1 MPGHRAGSPLHTVLA
16 GTALFVVLASGAH
29 ATEPVTV
36 HCGQVITEDT
46 TVANDLTDC
55 PDHGLVIGADD
66 VTLDLNGHTIDGDGA
81 GEDLGIDNTAGHDGV
96 MIADGSLEE
105 FTIGVL
111 LVSASDNRLR
121 DVTVRD
127 SHHVGM
133 AVVESRNIEIAKS
146 SVAASQFAGIVVEF
160 DSSQVRINRTTVIG
174 SGLSGVAVL
183 GSANVEITQ
192 SALSG
197 NTTGIGVEGSPR
209 TRIEWNSISHNR
221 QEGILIREGSDDSVV
236 SQNSITGNADG
247 VLLDPGTKNIL
258 VRKNSLHDNHFTGVL
273 LVGSDDNVILKN
285 SVVGNG
291 SGSADVAGILLFAIP
306 EEPDLTS
313 DRNLISENT
322 LTGNDPDGIRV
333 DAGQRGNVL
342 EENRS
347 SENVDD
353 GIDVDSPFTTLTGN
367 TANGNGD
374 LGIEAVPGVT
384 DGGGNKARGNGNPLH
399 CTNVFCK

>member
-1 MPGHRAGSPLHTVLA
+1 MPGRWAGIALQKLWV
-16 GTALFVVLASGAH
+16 GTALLLVLASGAH
-29 ATEPVTV
+29 ASEPATV

-46 TVANDLTDC
+46 KLANDLTNC
-55 PDHGLVIGADD
+55 RGHGLVIGADN

-81 GEDLGIDNTAGHDGV
+81 GEDWGVDNSAGHDGV
-96 MIADGSLEE
+96 VIRRGSLQD

-111 LVSASDNRLR
+111 LVSAKDNRVR
-121 DVTVRD
+121 AVTVRD
-127 SHHVGM
+127 SRHVGM
-133 AVVESRNIEIAKS
+133 AVVESRNVGITRN
-146 SVAASQFAGIVVEF
+146 SVAVSRFAGIVIESESA
-160 DSSQVRINRTTVIG
+160 DVRINKTRVTG

-183 GSANVEITQ
+183 GSSNVRITH

-197 NTTGIGVEGSPR
+197 NATGVGVEGSPR
-209 TRIEWNSISHNR
+209 TRIKWNSMINNR

-236 SQNSITGNADG
+236 SQNFATGNADG
-247 VLLDPGTKNIL
+247 VLLDPGTANIL
-258 VRKNSLHDNHFTGVL
+258 VRKNELLDNRFSGVV

-291 SGSADVAGILLFAIP
+291 SGSADQAGILLFVPP

-313 DRNLISENT
+313 DRNLISKNR

-333 DAGQRGNVL
+333 DAGQRGNVV
-342 EENRS
+342 EGNRS
-347 SENVDD
+347 SKNVDD
-353 GIDVDSPFTTLTGN
+353 GIDIDSPLTTVTGN

-384 DGGGNKARGNGNPLH
+384 DGGGNRARGNGNPLQ
-399 CTNVFCK
+399 CTNVFCA